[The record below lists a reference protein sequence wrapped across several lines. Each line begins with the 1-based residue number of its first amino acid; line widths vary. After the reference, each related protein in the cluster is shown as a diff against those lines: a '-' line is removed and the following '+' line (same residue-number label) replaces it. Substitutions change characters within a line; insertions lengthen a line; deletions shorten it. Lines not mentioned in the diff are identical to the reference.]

1 MEIVTYDQMGQG
13 GEKKSNMKEILVRNF
28 FRKFPILALQTEAE
42 QNQIQE
48 TVISAFDI
56 FVS

>member
-1 MEIVTYDQMGQG
+1 MASSRVG
-13 GEKKSNMKEILVRNF
+13 GKKSNMKEILVRNF

-56 FVS
+56 FVT